1 MRKLVLALL
10 VFGLSGLATA
20 HEVRPAFLR
29 LTESLSDS
37 GGLVY
42 EASLRQPQID
52 GRYLGLELASNC
64 DATPLSARIT
74 DGALIEVSELICD
87 EEGLQT
93 IEIVGLE
100 RTLVDVL
107 VSLERSNGE
116 TVELLITGSEPRV
129 DLRNATPSLPIY
141 LTIGVDHL
149 LFGFDHVLFVIMLL
163 YLVRNTLEIVKVVTS
178 FTIAHSLTLAL
189 SALDIVTLSA
199 APVEAV
205 IAGSIVVLAYENLN
219 GKTSLIKQYPFL
231 VAFAF
236 GLLHG
241 LGFAGAL
248 SEIGLPESGTITAL
262 FLFNVGIELGQL
274 IIIALVLT
282 ALAVFH
288 VRYNRLIYETPIYF
302 VGCISSFWFFQRSWQ
317 ILSPLVS

>member
-1 MRKLVLALL
+1 MRKLILALL

-29 LTESLSDS
+29 LTESISDS

-64 DATPLSARIT
+64 DATPLSARVT
-74 DGALIEVSELICD
+74 DGALIEVSELNCD

-189 SALDIVTLSA
+189 SA
-199 APVEAV
+199 
-205 IAGSIVVLAYENLN
+205 
-219 GKTSLIKQYPFL
+219 
-231 VAFAF
+231 
-236 GLLHG
+236 
-241 LGFAGAL
+241 
-248 SEIGLPESGTITAL
+248 
-262 FLFNVGIELGQL
+262 
-274 IIIALVLT
+274 
-282 ALAVFH
+282 
-288 VRYNRLIYETPIYF
+288 
-302 VGCISSFWFFQRSWQ
+302 
-317 ILSPLVS
+317 

>member
-1 MRKLVLALL
+1 MRNLLLAILVLS
-10 VFGLSGLATA
+10 FSSLAAA
-20 HEVRPAFLR
+20 HEVRPAFLQI
-29 LTESLSDS
+29 TELQTDSPGSLF
-37 GGLVY
+37 

-64 DATPLSARIT
+64 EATPLSARIT
-74 DGALIEVSELICD
+74 DGALIEVSELNCG

-100 RTLVDVL
+100 RSLVDAL
-107 VSLERSNGE
+107 VSLERANGE
-116 TVELLITGSEPRV
+116 TMELLITGSEPRIE
-129 DLRNATPSLPIY
+129 LANATPSLPVY
-141 LTIGVDHL
+141 LTIGIEHL

-163 YLVRNTLEIVKVVTS
+163 YLVRSTLELVNVVTS

-189 SALDIVTLSA
+189 SALDIVTLSP

-205 IAGSIVVLAYENLN
+205 IAGSIVLLAYENLN

-248 SEIGLPESGTITAL
+248 SEIGLPESGTIAAL

-274 IIIALVLT
+274 AIIALVIT
-282 ALAVFH
+282 ALAVFR
-288 VRYNRLIYETPIYF
+288 VQYNRLAYEAPIYF

-317 ILSPLVS
+317 ILSPIIS